1 MARESI
7 QKVHSGIK
15 HASLAGL
22 IVTLGIVYGD
32 IGTSPLYVMS
42 AIINSAK
49 MSNELLIY
57 GALSCIFWTLT
68 LQTTIKYVII
78 TLRSDNH
85 GEGGIFALFALIRKK
100 NNWIAI
106 VTMIGG
112 SALLA
117 DGIITPAIT
126 VTSSIEGLGLI
137 HPGVSIVPVVIS
149 ILFILFF
156 FQQFGTGFMGSVF
169 GPIMLLWFI
178 MLGVLGASHLIYEPR
193 VLSALNPSWAIRFL
207 YEYPGAVILLGAVF
221 LCTTGA
227 EALYSDLGHCGIK
240 NIRISWIFVKFCLII
255 NYFGQGAYLINHLDH
270 PHGINPFYA
279 IMPQW
284 FILPGVIIATAAAI
298 IASQAL
304 ISGSYTLISEAVSLN
319 IWPKIKILYPTA
331 IKGQVYIPFVNWF
344 LWIACT
350 FVVMYFGVSSK
361 MEAAYGLS
369 ITITMIMTTLLLSYH
384 LRLKKINP
392 IIVGLLAFIFLTI
405 EGTFLFANLHKFS
418 NGGWLTI
425 VLALIFFTVMY
436 GWYFGRKI
444 KNQYISFV
452 NIRKDPEIFKELSN
466 DTSVPKIAT
475 NLVYI
480 SHANRIEQ
488 IESKIMYSIFNK
500 HPKRASTY
508 WFLHIDN
515 LDTPDTFEYVVHH
528 LIPGVLIKV
537 DFRLGF
543 KIERKINLYFREVV
557 EDLVR
562 NGEISMVSQ
571 YESLKKHS
579 IPADFLF
586 VNLDRIMTHDYK
598 LPPMKAFTMGLHNAI
613 RGLSQNDVKSLGLD
627 TSTVIEEKVPIV
639 IEQAIKRRITRVNF
653 HSNGVSS
660 LVKNQV

>member
-1 MARESI
+1 MAEESMG
-7 QKVHSGIK
+7 KHSGIK

-22 IVTLGIVYGD
+22 IITLGIVYGD
-32 IGTSPLYVMS
+32 IGTSPLYVMN
-42 AIINSAK
+42 AIINSARIN
-49 MSNELLIY
+49 NELLIY

-78 TLRSDNH
+78 TLRADNH

-100 NNWIAI
+100 SNWIAI

-126 VTSSIEGLGLI
+126 VTSSIEGLGLLYPKI
-137 HPGVSIVPVVIS
+137 SIVPVVLT
-149 ILFILFF
+149 ILTFLFF
-156 FQQFGTGFMGSVF
+156 FQQFGTSFMGRVF
-169 GPIMLLWFI
+169 GPVMFLWFI
-178 MLGVLGASHLIYEPR
+178 MLGILGASHLIYEPR
-193 VLSALNPSWAIRFL
+193 VLAALNPLFAIRL
-207 YEYPGAVILLGAVF
+207 LSEYPGAVILLGAVF

-240 NIRISWIFVKFCLII
+240 NIRISWFFVKTCLII
-255 NYFGQGAYLINHLDH
+255 NYFGQGAFLINHLDH
-270 PHGINPFYA
+270 LQGINPFYG

-284 FILPGVIIATAAAI
+284 FILPGIIIATAAAI

-319 IWPKIKILYPTA
+319 IWPKIKILYPTV

-350 FVVMYFGVSSK
+350 FVVIYFGASSR

-369 ITITMIMTTLLLSYH
+369 ITITMIMTTILLSFH
-384 LRLKKINP
+384 LRLKKVNP
-392 IIVGLLAFIFLTI
+392 ILVGLLALIFLTI
-405 EGTFLFANLHKFS
+405 EGTFLYANLHKFS

-425 VLALIFFTVMY
+425 VLALMFFTVMY

-452 NIRKDPEIFKELSN
+452 NIRKDPEIFKELSK

-480 SHANRIEQ
+480 SHANRVDQ

-515 LDTPDTFEYVVHH
+515 LDAPDTFEYVVHH
-528 LIPGVLIKV
+528 LIPGVLIKI

-562 NGEISMVSQ
+562 SGEISMVSQ
-571 YESLKKHS
+571 YDSLKKHS

-598 LPPMKAFTMGLHNAI
+598 LPPLKAFIMGLHNAI
-613 RGLSQNDVKSLGLD
+613 RGFSLNDVKSLGLD
-627 TSTVIEEKVPIV
+627 TSNVIEEKVPIV
-639 IEQAIKRRITRVNF
+639 IEQSIKKRISRVNGY
-653 HSNGVSS
+653 SQRSVASGVNK
-660 LVKNQV
+660 V